1 MHRRGAIS
9 AIGTLSVME
18 WFLLQIDP
26 VLIHPY
32 RWFDN
37 PTLSWW
43 LGTFIVSLWA
53 AAIGEATSAI
63 VKRVNRKF
71 VKERMDE
78 TAMYQDRSINALKSG
93 DKKAYRQINKL
104 ANEAFGKSFFLMIAM
119 GMASLWP
126 AFFAAAWLQKR
137 FGDIRFPFPLMAEG
151 LNFVPYFIVCY
162 ILARIIVGK
171 SRKHLQAIGK
181 ALTNRQDPA

>member
-1 MHRRGAIS
+1 MHRRGVIPKN
-9 AIGTLSVME
+9 GTLIFME
-18 WFLLQIDP
+18 WILLQIDP

-32 RWFDN
+32 RWFDS

-43 LGTFIVSLWA
+43 IGTFIVSLWA
-53 AAIGEATSAI
+53 AAIGEVTLLI
-63 VKRVNRKF
+63 VNRVNRKF

-93 DKKAYRQINKL
+93 DKKAYKQINKL

-137 FGDIRFPFPLMAEG
+137 FGDIRFPFPIMAEG

-171 SRKHLQAIGK
+171 SKKHIQAVRK
-181 ALTNRQDPA
+181 ALTNRQGTA